1 MFIYMMTLYSG
12 LILVMKTFI
21 LVFVCF
27 CLSTAAG
34 IRVRYQIRTVD
45 SKPLGFFDF
54 NVITDYVT
62 DLAKYGRNKTE
73 TLVFEVKI
81 CLQAKLFMSNSEI
94 MSDSTLRYEVLI
106 GGWGNAIS
114 AIRRSDGIETND
126 VSEKFN
132 TVGLLDCNQYR
143 LLWAS
148 WEDGIIKFG
157 TGGIIG
163 DNLQCSWTDPNPF
176 EVRSAGIYSRNND
189 GEWIIE
195 IDVAD
200 ESTGFFSN
208 CNKNDNKASLVNLD
222 VVFTGKIQCIAIC
235 AKIAECVGIN
245 YRSQISRCELL
256 SFDPGLVT
264 AIPQSL
270 SPGWTYYTKCFRQKE
285 VCIGCF
291 F

>member
-1 MFIYMMTLYSG
+1 MADSTLRYEILIGGWGNRITALRRSDGNDTNNVSEKFNIDGLLDCNQYRLLWASWEDGTITLGTGGIIGQNVQCSWTDPNFFEVKSAGIYSRNYDG
-12 LILVMKTFI
+12 DWKIEI
-21 LVFVCF
+21 D
-27 CLSTAAG
+27 G

-94 MSDSTLRYEVLI
+94 MSDSTLRCNGSES
-106 GGWGNAIS
+106 WMEWH

-148 WEDGIIKFG
+148 WEDGTIKFG

-163 DNLQCSWTDPNPF
+163 DNLQCS
-176 EVRSAGIYSRNND
+176 
-189 GEWIIE
+189 
-195 IDVAD
+195 
-200 ESTGFFSN
+200 
-208 CNKNDNKASLVNLD
+208 
-222 VVFTGKIQCIAIC
+222 
-235 AKIAECVGIN
+235 
-245 YRSQISRCELL
+245 
-256 SFDPGLVT
+256 
-264 AIPQSL
+264 
-270 SPGWTYYTKCFRQKE
+270 
-285 VCIGCF
+285 
-291 F
+291 

>member
-1 MFIYMMTLYSG
+1 
-12 LILVMKTFI
+12 
-21 LVFVCF
+21 
-27 CLSTAAG
+27 
-34 IRVRYQIRTVD
+34 
-45 SKPLGFFDF
+45 
-54 NVITDYVT
+54 
-62 DLAKYGRNKTE
+62 
-73 TLVFEVKI
+73 
-81 CLQAKLFMSNSEI
+81 

-148 WEDGIIKFG
+148 WEDGTIKFG
-157 TGGIIG
+157 TGGIIA
-163 DNLQCSWTDPNPF
+163 DNLQCSWIDPNPF

-264 AIPQSL
+264 AIPSL
-270 SPGWTYYTKCFRQKE
+270 YRLDGPITLNVSGRRKYALDVSSET
-285 VCIGCF
+285 
-291 F
+291 

>member
-1 MFIYMMTLYSG
+1 MYLDYVFL
-12 LILVMKTFI
+12 LI
-21 LVFVCF
+21 
-27 CLSTAAG
+27 SD

-81 CLQAKLFMSNSEI
+81 CLQAKLFMSNSEV

-132 TVGLLDCNQYR
+132 TAGLLDCNQYR

-148 WEDGIIKFG
+148 WEDGTIKLG

-195 IDVAD
+195 ID
-200 ESTGFFSN
+200 
-208 CNKNDNKASLVNLD
+208 
-222 VVFTGKIQCIAIC
+222 GKYITLKDIFRVQCISV
-235 AKIAECVGIN
+235 KNFDFSEHL
-245 YRSQISRCELL
+245 SR
-256 SFDPGLVT
+256 V
-264 AIPQSL
+264 
-270 SPGWTYYTKCFRQKE
+270 
-285 VCIGCF
+285 
-291 F
+291 

>member
-1 MFIYMMTLYSG
+1 MYLDYVFL
-12 LILVMKTFI
+12 LI
-21 LVFVCF
+21 
-27 CLSTAAG
+27 SG

-81 CLQAKLFMSNSEI
+81 CLQAKLFMSNSEV

-132 TVGLLDCNQYR
+132 TAGLLDCNQYR

-148 WEDGIIKFG
+148 WEDGTIKLG
-157 TGGIIG
+157 TG
-163 DNLQCSWTDPNPF
+163 
-176 EVRSAGIYSRNND
+176 E
-189 GEWIIE
+189 
-195 IDVAD
+195 
-200 ESTGFFSN
+200 
-208 CNKNDNKASLVNLD
+208 
-222 VVFTGKIQCIAIC
+222 
-235 AKIAECVGIN
+235 
-245 YRSQISRCELL
+245 
-256 SFDPGLVT
+256 
-264 AIPQSL
+264 
-270 SPGWTYYTKCFRQKE
+270 
-285 VCIGCF
+285 
-291 F
+291 